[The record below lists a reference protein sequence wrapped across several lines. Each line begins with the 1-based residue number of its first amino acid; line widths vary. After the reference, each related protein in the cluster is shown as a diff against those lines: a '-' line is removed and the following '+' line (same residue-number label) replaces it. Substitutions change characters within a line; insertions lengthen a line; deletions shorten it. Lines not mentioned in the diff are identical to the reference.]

1 MTPENINI
9 LRQIEEICDLLD
21 YVKQMKDLESPKL
34 ETILSDIWIALIG
47 WMHQLLLLLLI

>member
-47 WMHQLLLLLLI
+47 WMHQLLLLLI